1 MIVKSLGMS
10 GGRSALAALL
20 LACAQLLTGGT
31 AQAAPA
37 ADPTRQSPGM
47 ATQAKFP
54 EGQQVYQ
61 EQCATCHEGGLARA
75 PQRVLLN
82 YMTADRI
89 LDALVG
95 GAMRAQGDALS
106 EKQRIDVAQYLSGQK
121 LGTAAN
127 YTPVACTGSQAA
139 FDRGQVPA
147 YTNWGLTDEGTHALP
162 TEVAGIDRANVGT
175 LKLKWAFGFPNA
187 NRVRSQPAVGGGAI
201 FVGSHGGTVYAL
213 DRGTGCVRWSYEA
226 GAEVRTGIVL
236 QGWKAGDKAA
246 RPLVWFG
253 DWRGNVHAVEAFTGK
268 PVWRVAAHSHPSAV
282 ITATPVYYRG
292 KLYVGVSSLEEA
304 SAATPGYACC
314 TFRGVVLALDAAS
327 GSEKWRRWLVD
338 EPRPQPDGKFIGPA
352 GMPVWAGMAIDPRRR
367 RLLIATGGSYSR
379 PASPM
384 TDSVISLDLAT
395 GKIGW
400 YWQAV
405 ADDAWNVDC
414 FTATKANC
422 PENPGPD
429 FNFGTG
435 PVLAKGKDGREYV
448 VDGQKSGIAFAL
460 DPKTGKLVW
469 KRQVGRGGLTGGT
482 HFGVAAVDGRLI
494 VPITDMPDGQKHD
507 RPAAPGLYA
516 LDIATGEFEWKSPAP
531 QVCEGR
537 PLCIPGYS
545 GAVTVTPELLL
556 AGSDD
561 GFVRIHDVTTGK
573 LLWEYDMMRDFATVD
588 GVPGRGG
595 AVSGGAA
602 PIAVGGQLIV
612 SSGYGFVSKMPG
624 NVLLVF
630 EAE

>member
-1 MIVKSLGMS
+1 MLSSRKTVERGF
-10 GGRSALAALL
+10 GALL
-20 LACAQLLTGGT
+20 IAFAAMIANLGT
-31 AQAAPA
+31 PAQAGPVQ
-37 ADPTRQSPGM
+37 DPTRQSPGLPN
-47 ATQAKFP
+47 AARFP
-54 EGQQVYQ
+54 EGETVYRV
-61 EQCATCHEGGLARA
+61 QCASCHEGGIARA
-75 PQRVLLN
+75 PQRVLLG

-89 LDALVG
+89 VEALSS
-95 GAMRAQGDALS
+95 GAMRSQGSALS
-106 EKQRIDVAQYLSGQK
+106 ERQRIDVAQYLSGQK
-121 LGTAAN
+121 IGSSVAYA
-127 YTPVACTGSQAA
+127 PVACTGKHAA
-139 FDRGQVPA
+139 FDRAQVPA
-147 YTNWGLTDEGTHALP
+147 YTNWGITDEGTHAIP
-162 TEVAGIDRANVGT
+162 AAVAGIGLANVRK

-187 NRVRSQPAVGGGAI
+187 NRARSQPAVGGGAI

-213 DRGTGCVRWSYEA
+213 DRDTGCVRWSYEA

-236 QGWKAGDKAA
+236 QGWKANDHKA

-268 PVWRVAAHSHPSAV
+268 PVWRISAHDHPSAV
-282 ITATPVYYRG
+282 ITATPVYYQG
-292 KLYVGVSSLEEA
+292 ALYVGVSSLEEA
-304 SAATPGYACC
+304 SAATPGYLCC
-314 TFRGVVLALDAAS
+314 SFRGVVLALDAAT

-338 EPRPQPDGKFIGPA
+338 EAKPQQGGKFLGPA
-352 GMPVWAGMAIDPRRR
+352 GMPVWAGMAIDPRRQ

-384 TDSVISLDLAT
+384 TDSVIGLDLAN
-395 GKIGW
+395 GNIAW
-400 YWQAV
+400 NWQAV
-405 ADDAWNVDC
+405 PDDAWNVDC
-414 FTATKANC
+414 FTTTKANC
-422 PENPGPD
+422 PDNPGPD
-429 FNFGTG
+429 YNFGTG
-435 PVLAKGKDGREYV
+435 PVLAKGSDGREYV

-460 DPKTGKLVW
+460 DPDTGKLVW

-482 HFGVAAVDGRLI
+482 HFGVATVDGRLI
-494 VPITDMPDGQKHD
+494 VPITDMPDGQPHD

-516 LDIATGEFEWKSPAP
+516 LDIATGEYVWQVPAP
-531 QVCEGR
+531 QICADR
-537 PLCIPGYS
+537 PLCVPGYS

-561 GFVRIHDVTTGK
+561 GFVRIHDVRTGE

-602 PIAVGGQLIV
+602 PVAVGGQLIV

-630 EAE
+630 EVE